1 MWQSWKHIAMP
12 GFSRASAFY
21 AGFFL
26 SGKRS
31 ICPLG
36 NSLLSLNLLPIFAP
50 NYKHRMYQQIL
61 EKKEKLAV
69 IGLGYVGLPIALAF
83 ARKASVIGFDINLSR
98 IEMMKQGIDPSNELA
113 REEFEGCD
121 ITFTNSLDVL
131 REARFFI
138 VAVPTPVDEH
148 NVPDLTPV
156 KKASETIGK
165 VLKKGDYVVFES
177 TVYPGCTEEDC
188 LPIIEKLS
196 GLKNKIDFKLGYS
209 PERINPG
216 DKKHTLA
223 TIVKVVSG
231 CDEESL
237 DSIARVYEMVVDA
250 GVHRASSIK
259 VAEAA
264 KIIENT
270 QRDLNIALMN
280 ELSII
285 FDKMNINTFEV
296 LEAAGTKWNF
306 LKFSPGLVGGHCIGV
321 DPYYLTYK
329 ASELGYNSR
338 VILAGRHINDNM
350 SIYVARKVVRHIISH
365 VADVKAAR
373 VLVMGATFKENV
385 SDIRNSKVA
394 DVVRELKEFFLN
406 VDVVDP
412 HASSEELEHEYGFG
426 LAPSEGRDYDA
437 VIVTVCHESYA
448 SLDDA
453 YFTSITKPD
462 ALIADLKGIYRN
474 KITSRAYWSF

>member
-1 MWQSWKHIAMP
+1 
-12 GFSRASAFY
+12 
-21 AGFFL
+21 
-26 SGKRS
+26 
-31 ICPLG
+31 
-36 NSLLSLNLLPIFAP
+36 
-50 NYKHRMYQQIL
+50 MYQEL
-61 EKKEKLAV
+61 TEKKEKLAV
-69 IGLGYVGLPIALAF
+69 IGLGYVGLPIALEF
-83 ARKASVIGFDINLSR
+83 ARKLSVIGFDINEKR
-98 IEMMKQGIDPSNELA
+98 IALMRQGIDPSNELEA
-113 REEFEGCD
+113 AAFEGCD
-121 ITFTNSLDVL
+121 IEFTTSLDVL
-131 REARFFI
+131 RQAKFFV

-165 VLKKGDYVVFES
+165 VIKKGDYVVFES

-196 GLKNKIDFKLGYS
+196 GLKNIVDFKLGYS

-216 DKKHTLA
+216 DKKHTIR
-223 TIVKVVSG
+223 TVVKVASG
-231 CDEESL
+231 CDAESL
-237 DSIARVYEMVVDA
+237 EEIAKTYELVVDA

-285 FDKMNINTFEV
+285 FDKMNINTYEV

-306 LKFSPGLVGGHCIGV
+306 LKFTPGLVGGHCIGV

-338 VILAGRHINDNM
+338 VILAGRTINDSMAN
-350 SIYVARKVVRHIISH
+350 YVARKIVRHIISH

-394 DVVRELKEFFLN
+394 DVVRELQEFFLN
-406 VDVVDP
+406 VEVVDP
-412 HASSEELEHEYGFG
+412 HADSDELEHEYGFKLTPKATG
-426 LAPSEGRDYDA
+426 SYDA
-437 VIVTVCHESYA
+437 VIVTVCHEDYLR
-448 SLDDA
+448 LDDT
-453 YFTSITKPD
+453 YFANLTKPE
-462 ALIADLKGIYRN
+462 AIIADLKGTYRG
-474 KITSRAYWSF
+474 KIRSRAYWSF